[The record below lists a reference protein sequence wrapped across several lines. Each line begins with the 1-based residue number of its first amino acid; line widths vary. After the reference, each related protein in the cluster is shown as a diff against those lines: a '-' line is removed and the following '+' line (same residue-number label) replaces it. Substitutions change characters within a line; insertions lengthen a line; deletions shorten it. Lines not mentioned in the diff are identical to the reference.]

1 MPPAVVGVLFKSRPP
16 FEQTSYMARLI
27 IMGPPGSGKGTQAE
41 HLARHFGIPAISTG
55 DLFRAHV
62 RDKTDL
68 GLEAGEFMDRG
79 EFVPDHV
86 TTDMLKQRMEE
97 ADAADG
103 FLLDGYPRTVIQI
116 GALDEMLA
124 GRGQPLQVVLALTA
138 SDSELLARMLRRAQ
152 EQGRSD
158 DTEAVI
164 QRRLELYRDETQP
177 VLTAYSKR
185 GILVTV
191 DGSGDREAITA
202 SAIAAVEGAL
212 AG

>member
-1 MPPAVVGVLFKSRPP
+1 
-16 FEQTSYMARLI
+16 MARLI

-55 DLFRAHV
+55 ALFRAHV
-62 RDKTDL
+62 RDRTEL
-68 GLEAGEFMDRG
+68 GLEASAFMDKG

-97 ADAADG
+97 PDAADG

-124 GRGQPLQVVLALTA
+124 ARGQPLEVVLALTA
-138 SDSELLARMLRRAQ
+138 PDGELLARMLRRAQ

-158 DTEAVI
+158 DTEDVI
-164 QRRLELYRDETQP
+164 QRRLELYREETQP
-177 VLTAYSKR
+177 VLTAYTKR
-185 GILVTV
+185 GILLTV
-191 DGSGDREAITA
+191 EGTGERESITQA
-202 SAIAAVEGAL
+202 AIAAVEGAL
-212 AG
+212 AA

>member
-1 MPPAVVGVLFKSRPP
+1 
-16 FEQTSYMARLI
+16 
-27 IMGPPGSGKGTQAE
+27 
-41 HLARHFGIPAISTG
+41 
-55 DLFRAHV
+55 
-62 RDKTDL
+62 
-68 GLEAGEFMDRG
+68 MDRG

-86 TTDMLKQRMEE
+86 TTDMLKQRMED
-97 ADAADG
+97 ADAAEG

-124 GRGQPLQVVLALTA
+124 GRGQPLDVVLALTA

-164 QRRLELYRDETQP
+164 QRRLALYRDETEP

-185 GILVTV
+185 GILLSV

>member
-1 MPPAVVGVLFKSRPP
+1 
-16 FEQTSYMARLI
+16 MARLI

-41 HLARHFGIPAISTG
+41 HIARHFGIPAISTG

-68 GLEAGEFMDRG
+68 GLEAGEYMDRG

-97 ADAADG
+97 ADAGDG

-124 GRGQPLQVVLALTA
+124 VRGQPLEVVLALTA
-138 SDSELLARMLRRAQ
+138 SDSELLARMLRRAH

-185 GILVTV
+185 GILLTV
-191 DGSGDREAITA
+191 DGSGERETITQA
-202 SAIAAVEGAL
+202 AIAAVEGAL
-212 AG
+212 AA

>member
-1 MPPAVVGVLFKSRPP
+1 
-16 FEQTSYMARLI
+16 MARLI

-41 HLARHFGIPAISTG
+41 HIARHFGIPAISTG

-62 RDKTDL
+62 RDKTEL
-68 GLEAGEFMDRG
+68 GLEAGEYMDRG

-97 ADAADG
+97 SDATDG

-124 GRGQPLQVVLALTA
+124 VRGKPLEVVLALTA
-138 SDSELLARMLRRAQ
+138 SDDELVARMLRRAR

-158 DTEAVI
+158 DNETVI

-177 VLTAYSKR
+177 VVMAYSQR
-185 GILVTV
+185 GILLTV
-191 DGSGDREAITA
+191 EGSGEREAITA
-202 SAIAAVEGAL
+202 AAIAAVERIL
-212 AG
+212 AP

>member
-1 MPPAVVGVLFKSRPP
+1 
-16 FEQTSYMARLI
+16 MARLI

-41 HLARHFGIPAISTG
+41 HIARHFGIPAISTG

-62 RDKTDL
+62 RDKTEL
-68 GLEAGEFMDRG
+68 GLEAGEYMDRG

-124 GRGQPLQVVLALTA
+124 ARGKPLEAVLALTA
-138 SDSELLARMLRRAQ
+138 SDDELVARMLRRAQ

-158 DTEAVI
+158 DTETVI

-177 VLTAYSKR
+177 VVTAYSQR

-191 DGSGDREAITA
+191 DGSGERETITA
-202 SAIAAVEGAL
+202 AAIAAVEKSL
-212 AG
+212 AA

>member
-1 MPPAVVGVLFKSRPP
+1 
-16 FEQTSYMARLI
+16 MARLI

-62 RDKTDL
+62 RDKTEL
-68 GLEAGEFMDRG
+68 GLEASAFMDKG

-97 ADAADG
+97 PDAADG

-116 GALDEMLA
+116 GALDEMRA
-124 GRGQPLQVVLALTA
+124 ARGQPLEVVLALTA
-138 SDSELLARMLRRAQ
+138 PDGELLARMLRRAQ

-158 DTEAVI
+158 DTEDVI
-164 QRRLELYRDETQP
+164 QRRLELYREETQP
-177 VLTAYSKR
+177 VLTAYTKR
-185 GILVTV
+185 GILLTV
-191 DGSGDREAITA
+191 EGTGERESITRA
-202 SAIAAVEGAL
+202 AIAAVEGAL
-212 AG
+212 AA

>member
-1 MPPAVVGVLFKSRPP
+1 
-16 FEQTSYMARLI
+16 MARLI

-62 RDKTDL
+62 RDKTEL
-68 GLEAGEFMDRG
+68 GLEARAFMDKG

-97 ADAADG
+97 PDAADG

-124 GRGQPLQVVLALTA
+124 ARGQPLEVVLALTA
-138 SDSELLARMLRRAQ
+138 PDGELLARMLRRAQ

-158 DTEAVI
+158 DTEDVI
-164 QRRLELYRDETQP
+164 QRRLELYREETQP
-177 VLTAYSKR
+177 VLTAYTKR
-185 GILVTV
+185 GILLTV
-191 DGSGDREAITA
+191 EGTGERESITRA
-202 SAIAAVEGAL
+202 AIAAVEGAL
-212 AG
+212 AA

>member
-1 MPPAVVGVLFKSRPP
+1 
-16 FEQTSYMARLI
+16 MARLI

-97 ADAADG
+97 SDAAEG
-103 FLLDGYPRTVIQI
+103 FMLDGYPRTVIQI

-124 GRGQPLQVVLALTA
+124 VRGQPLEAVLALTA

-185 GILVTV
+185 GILLSV

>member
-1 MPPAVVGVLFKSRPP
+1 
-16 FEQTSYMARLI
+16 MARLI

-62 RDKTDL
+62 RDKTEL
-68 GLEAGEFMDRG
+68 GLEARAFMDKG

-97 ADAADG
+97 PDAADG

-124 GRGQPLQVVLALTA
+124 ARGQPLEVVLALTA
-138 SDSELLARMLRRAQ
+138 PDGELLSRMLRRAQ

-158 DTEAVI
+158 DTEDVI
-164 QRRLELYRDETQP
+164 QRRLELYREETQP
-177 VLTAYSKR
+177 VLTAYTKR
-185 GILVTV
+185 GILLTV
-191 DGSGDREAITA
+191 EGTGERESITRA
-202 SAIAAVEGAL
+202 AIAAVEGAL
-212 AG
+212 AA

>member
-1 MPPAVVGVLFKSRPP
+1 
-16 FEQTSYMARLI
+16 MARLI

-62 RDKTDL
+62 RDKTEL
-68 GLEAGEFMDRG
+68 GLEASAFMDKG

-97 ADAADG
+97 PDAADG

-124 GRGQPLQVVLALTA
+124 VRGQPLEVVLALTA
-138 SDSELLARMLRRAQ
+138 PDGELLARMLRRAQ

-158 DTEAVI
+158 DTEDVI
-164 QRRLELYRDETQP
+164 QHRLELYREETQP
-177 VLTAYSKR
+177 VLTAYTKR
-185 GILVTV
+185 GILLTV
-191 DGSGDREAITA
+191 EGTGERESITRA
-202 SAIAAVEGAL
+202 AIAAVEGAL
-212 AG
+212 AA

>member
-1 MPPAVVGVLFKSRPP
+1 
-16 FEQTSYMARLI
+16 MARLI

-62 RDKTDL
+62 RDKTEL
-68 GLEAGEFMDRG
+68 GLEARAFMDKG

-86 TTDMLKQRMEE
+86 TTGMLKQRMEE
-97 ADAADG
+97 PDAADG

-124 GRGQPLQVVLALTA
+124 ARGQPLEVVLALTA
-138 SDSELLARMLRRAQ
+138 PDGELLARMLRRAQ

-164 QRRLELYRDETQP
+164 QRRLELYREETQP
-177 VLTAYSKR
+177 VLTAYTKR
-185 GILVTV
+185 GILLTV
-191 DGSGDREAITA
+191 EGTGERESITRA
-202 SAIAAVEGAL
+202 AIAAVEGAL
-212 AG
+212 AA

>member
-1 MPPAVVGVLFKSRPP
+1 
-16 FEQTSYMARLI
+16 MARLI

-177 VLTAYSKR
+177 VLAAYSKR

>member
-1 MPPAVVGVLFKSRPP
+1 
-16 FEQTSYMARLI
+16 MARLI

-124 GRGQPLQVVLALTA
+124 GRGQPLEVVLALTA

>member
-1 MPPAVVGVLFKSRPP
+1 
-16 FEQTSYMARLI
+16 MARLI

-62 RDKTDL
+62 RDKTEL
-68 GLEAGEFMDRG
+68 GLEARAFMDKG

-97 ADAADG
+97 PDAADG

-124 GRGQPLQVVLALTA
+124 ARGQPLEVVLALTA
-138 SDSELLARMLRRAQ
+138 PDGELLARMLRRAQ

-158 DTEAVI
+158 DTEDVI
-164 QRRLELYRDETQP
+164 QRRLELYREETQP
-177 VLTAYSKR
+177 VLTAYTKR
-185 GILVTV
+185 GILLTV
-191 DGSGDREAITA
+191 EGTGDRESITRA
-202 SAIAAVEGAL
+202 AIAAVEGAL
-212 AG
+212 AA